1 MRFSAPTTTL
11 AFLGL
16 ATLAATTTTST
27 GNETCTPHNWLK
39 YHVASS
45 FWAAASAAFD
55 LSDAAP
61 ITTALDL
68 TCVGGLLAPTAKG
81 TFVDLEG
88 MGVHAATYSSLSSLA
103 YLAAGLAIL
112 GSIWVA
118 GIILVLYFALPDG
131 PDEKRLSI
139 SANNDGSGAVTERF
153 RFDSGL
159 LSAARRVLQRV
170 SVSLGV
176 GRTSSVEAIKKEE
189 GGEVMA
195 DGC

>member
-1 MRFSAPTTTL
+1 
-11 AFLGL
+11 
-16 ATLAATTTTST
+16 
-27 GNETCTPHNWLK
+27 
-39 YHVASS
+39 
-45 FWAAASAAFD
+45 
-55 LSDAAP
+55 
-61 ITTALDL
+61 
-68 TCVGGLLAPTAKG
+68 VGGLLAPTAKG

-139 SANNDGSGAVTERF
+139 SANSDGSGAVTERF
-153 RFDSGL
+153 RSDSGL